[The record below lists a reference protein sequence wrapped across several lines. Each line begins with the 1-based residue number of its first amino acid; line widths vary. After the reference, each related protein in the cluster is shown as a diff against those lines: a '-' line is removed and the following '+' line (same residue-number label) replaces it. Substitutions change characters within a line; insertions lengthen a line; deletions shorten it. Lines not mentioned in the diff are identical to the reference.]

1 MICYINFGRYRIA
14 IFQLVTHEYDYA
26 IIEEYQSPK
35 RTESKYRVIA
45 ESREMYRP
53 IQFNRVTKAIL
64 AAVYHLNDLRAMPA
78 DKPLMRNMDLYSD
91 LLRQRINSVHEG
103 SS

>member
-35 RTESKYRVIA
+35 QTKPKYRVIA
-45 ESREMYRP
+45 ESRKMYRP